1 MIRGAVV
8 LLLVYLALIAQD
20 FLPPMG
26 WFEGAPAVLVPLL
39 FSFGALVLPFPGM
52 LVLALATGLLS
63 DLAQMHLDGERV
75 EISLGWSMVFY
86 VFYGTVLH
94 LLLPL
99 AGRAR
104 WELHALAAGAG
115 TALLLLA
122 QYLMVCLRRGSFL
135 FDQTVWWHIAGPAV
149 VALFAA
155 PAVFFLLSLL
165 PAGHTASGGALRRSR
180 P

>member
-1 MIRGAVV
+1 MIRGTVV
-8 LLLVYLALIAQD
+8 VLLVYLALIAQD
-20 FLPPMG
+20 FLPVLG

-63 DLAQMHLDGERV
+63 DLAQVRLDGERV
-75 EISLGWSMVFY
+75 EISLGWSMMFY
-86 VFYGTVLH
+86 VFYGTVLQM
-94 LLLPL
+94 LLSV

-104 WELHALAAGAG
+104 WELHALAAAAG
-115 TALLLLA
+115 TAVLLLA

-135 FDQTVWWHIAGPAV
+135 FDQTVFWHIAGPAV

-155 PAVFFLLSLL
+155 PAVYFLLALL
-165 PAGHTASGGALRRSR
+165 PAGRPGPDAVPRRSR
-180 P
+180 S